1 VIFIE
6 QNFGPPMEQKCFT
19 SAALRR
25 FAMPGSPRDWRLQ
38 SQRELSII
46 HNQLEIATL
55 PDGARR
61 FRRPRGIISS
71 HYAWFNRR
79 SVKWLIQ

>member
-1 VIFIE
+1 
-6 QNFGPPMEQKCFT
+6 MFT

-38 SQRELSII
+38 SQRELVTI
-46 HNQLEIATL
+46 HNQWEIATL

-71 HYAWFNRR
+71 HYGWFNRR
-79 SVKWLIQ
+79 NVKWLIQ